1 MSVDRSSVRFL
12 SVVVLVLTVAGS
24 MEVKLVSL
32 SIEVKLVSPV
42 QFIGNVLK
50 SIIHTR
56 YTVIITET
64 C

>member
-1 MSVDRSSVRFL
+1 MSVDRSLVRLL

-32 SIEVKLVSPV
+32 SIEVKLVSLV

>member
-1 MSVDRSSVRFL
+1 MSVDRSLVRLL

-32 SIEVKLVSPV
+32 SIEVKLVSLV

-50 SIIHTR
+50 SI
-56 YTVIITET
+56 
-64 C
+64 

>member
-1 MSVDRSSVRFL
+1 MSVDRSLVRLL

-32 SIEVKLVSPV
+32 SIEVKLVSLV
-42 QFIGNVLK
+42 KFIRNVLK
-50 SIIHTR
+50 SIIHAR
-56 YTVIITET
+56 YAVIITEI